1 MSDVLSE
8 GVDTYTGEQGS
19 RAAMK
24 IYLTEVVENVHIS
37 TVPMSTRKKTRYEP
51 VVKTPITCDI
61 IITLWIKEIQII
73 DDDQKDDFP
82 LWEVH
87 IKKRSNSNF

>member
-1 MSDVLSE
+1 
-8 GVDTYTGEQGS
+8 
-19 RAAMK
+19 
-24 IYLTEVVENVHIS
+24 
-37 TVPMSTRKKTRYEP
+37 MSTRKKTRYEP